1 MKKRLTFIW
10 VKPIIE
16 ISNKTR
22 WKNMASG
29 FSFKDLSIT
38 KKIHAI
44 TSIAII
50 AFLVIVLV
58 NYFAMNDNRISLDE
72 MESSSYTVA
81 KLTLTNVNILENLD
95 ELYTQSVTFG
105 EEELVASA
113 AKTYQQLLSN
123 LQAID
128 NINSSYINNDTKM
141 QLANYEKISASIANG
156 MINGTADF
164 SKIQQQAQ
172 LKTTLYE
179 SVLKS
184 FKDAQQKADNRFF
197 ELIATTKS
205 RSDDALTLMLVVT
218 VVSLFLLLFMAI
230 WIARN
235 IGTSAS
241 DAAKNLSLLANGQG
255 SLSTQ
260 LCVNSK
266 DEIGQVSINFNAF
279 IALLKT
285 AVVEVIA
292 VCEPL
297 MENSTRLV
305 QGMER
310 AEGATT
316 KQATDAEIVK
326 QSMEEMKQS
335 VGDISQSAANASN
348 AVNTAEKEVDQSRIQ
363 VKMSVDASRT
373 LSDEINVAASTI
385 NKLADDTKNVSQ
397 ILNVITSIAEQTNLL
412 ALNAAIEAA
421 RAGEHG
427 RGFAVVAD
435 EVRELASRTAQS
447 TNEIREM
454 LSTLS
459 EAANKS
465 VAAMTSARD
474 MATDNASAAEK
485 TGVSIEKIADQIL
498 EINGMNSQIA
508 AATEEQTSVAA
519 MVVDNVSNMHVSL
532 EDTMGALKAVRDVA
546 KNLHYLS
553 DNLLDATAKFKLE

>member
-1 MKKRLTFIW
+1 
-10 VKPIIE
+10 
-16 ISNKTR
+16 
-22 WKNMASG
+22 MASG
-29 FSFKDLSIT
+29 FSFKNLSIT

-58 NYFAMNDNRISLDE
+58 NYFAMNENRISLDE
-72 MESSSYTVA
+72 MEKSSYKVA
-81 KLTLTNVNILENLD
+81 KLTLANVSILEKLD
-95 ELYTQSVTFG
+95 ELYTQAVTFG
-105 EEELVASA
+105 EQELVTKASE
-113 AKTYQQLLSN
+113 TYQRLILN
-123 LQAID
+123 LDAIET
-128 NINSSYINNDTKM
+128 INASYIDSDTKTR
-141 QLANYEKISASIANG
+141 LKNYEKISSTIANG
-156 MINGTADF
+156 MVNGTADF

-172 LKTTLYE
+172 LKTSLFE
-179 SVLKS
+179 AVLTS
-184 FKDAQQKADNRFF
+184 FKNAQQKADDRFF
-197 ELIATTKS
+197 QLVANTKA
-205 RSDDALTLMLVVT
+205 RSDDALNLMLVVA
-218 VVSLFLLLFMAI
+218 VVSLVLLLLMAI

-235 IGTSAS
+235 IGSSAS
-241 DAAKNLSLLANGQG
+241 DAANNLSLLASGKG
-255 SLSTQ
+255 SLSTK
-260 LCVNSK
+260 LAVNSE

-279 IALLKT
+279 ISLLRET
-285 AVVEVIA
+285 VLEVIA

-310 AEGATT
+310 AERATT
-316 KQATDAEIVK
+316 KQTTDADVVK

-335 VGDISQSAANASN
+335 VGDISQSAASASN
-348 AVNTAEKEVDQSRIQ
+348 AVQTAEKEVDQSRVQ
-363 VKMSVDASRT
+363 VKMSVNASRT
-373 LSDEINVAASTI
+373 LSDEINIAANTI

-447 TNEIREM
+447 TNEIREL

-459 EAANKS
+459 VAANES
-465 VAAMTSARD
+465 VTAMTSARD
-474 MATDNASAAEK
+474 MATDNASAAEQ
-485 TGVSIEKIADQIL
+485 TGVSIEKIAEQIL

-519 MVVDNVSNMHVSL
+519 MVVDNVSNMHVSF
-532 EDTMGALKAVRDVA
+532 EDTMSSLKAVRDVA

-553 DNLLDATAKFKLE
+553 DNLLDATAKFKIE

>member
-1 MKKRLTFIW
+1 
-10 VKPIIE
+10 
-16 ISNKTR
+16 
-22 WKNMASG
+22 MASG
-29 FSFKDLSIT
+29 FSFKNLSIT

-58 NYFAMNDNRISLDE
+58 NYFAMNENRISLDE
-72 MESSSYTVA
+72 MEKSSYKVA
-81 KLTLTNVNILENLD
+81 KLTLANVSILEKLD
-95 ELYTQSVTFG
+95 ELYTQAVTFG
-105 EEELVASA
+105 EQDLVTKAGE
-113 AKTYQQLLSN
+113 TYQQLTTN
-123 LQAID
+123 LDAIEA
-128 NINSSYINNDTKM
+128 INASYINSDTKTR
-141 QLANYEKISASIANG
+141 LANYEKISSTIANG
-156 MINGTADF
+156 MVNGTADF

-172 LKTTLYE
+172 LKTSLFE
-179 SVLKS
+179 AVLTS
-184 FKDAQQKADNRFF
+184 FKSAQQKADDRFF
-197 ELIATTKS
+197 QLVANTKA
-205 RSDDALTLMLVVT
+205 RSDDALNLMLLVA
-218 VVSLFLLLFMAI
+218 VVSLVLLLLMAI

-235 IGTSAS
+235 IGSSAS
-241 DAAKNLSLLANGQG
+241 DAANNLSLLASGKW
-255 SLSTQ
+255 SLSTK
-260 LCVNSK
+260 LAVNSE

-279 IALLKT
+279 ISLLRET
-285 AVVEVIA
+285 VLEVIA

-310 AEGATT
+310 AERATT
-316 KQATDAEIVK
+316 KQTTDADVVK

-335 VGDISQSAANASN
+335 VGDISQSAASASN
-348 AVNTAEKEVDQSRIQ
+348 AVQTAEKEVDQSRAQ
-363 VKMSVDASRT
+363 VKMSVNASRT
-373 LSDEINVAASTI
+373 LSDEINIAANTI

-447 TNEIREM
+447 TNEIREL

-459 EAANKS
+459 VAANES
-465 VAAMTSARD
+465 VTAMTSARD
-474 MATDNASAAEK
+474 MATDNASAAEQ
-485 TGVSIEKIADQIL
+485 TGVSIEKIAEQIL

-519 MVVDNVSNMHVSL
+519 MVVDNVSNMHVSF
-532 EDTMGALKAVRDVA
+532 EDTMSSLKAVRDVA

-553 DNLLDATAKFKLE
+553 DNLLDATAKFKIE

>member
-1 MKKRLTFIW
+1 
-10 VKPIIE
+10 
-16 ISNKTR
+16 
-22 WKNMASG
+22 MASG
-29 FSFKDLSIT
+29 FSFKNLSIT

-58 NYFAMNDNRISLDE
+58 NYFAMNENRISLDE
-72 MESSSYTVA
+72 MEKSSYKVA
-81 KLTLTNVNILENLD
+81 KLTLANVSILEKLD
-95 ELYTQSVTFG
+95 ELYTQAVTFG
-105 EEELVASA
+105 EQDLVTKAGE
-113 AKTYQQLLSN
+113 TYQQLTTN
-123 LQAID
+123 LDAIEA
-128 NINSSYINNDTKM
+128 INASYVDSDTKTR
-141 QLANYEKISASIANG
+141 LANYEKISSTIANG
-156 MINGTADF
+156 MVNGTANF

-172 LKTTLYE
+172 LKTSLFE
-179 SVLKS
+179 AVLTS
-184 FKDAQQKADNRFF
+184 FKSAQQKADDRFF
-197 ELIATTKS
+197 QLVANTKA
-205 RSDDALTLMLVVT
+205 RSDDALNLMLLVA
-218 VVSLFLLLFMAI
+218 VVSLVLLLLMAI

-235 IGTSAS
+235 IGSSAS
-241 DAAKNLSLLANGQG
+241 DAANNLSLLASGKG
-255 SLSTQ
+255 SLSTK
-260 LCVNSK
+260 LAVNSE

-279 IALLKT
+279 ISLLRET
-285 AVVEVIA
+285 VLEVIA

-310 AEGATT
+310 AERATT
-316 KQATDAEIVK
+316 KQTTDADVVK

-335 VGDISQSAANASN
+335 VGDISQSAASASN
-348 AVNTAEKEVDQSRIQ
+348 AVQTAEKEVDQSRAQ
-363 VKMSVDASRT
+363 VKMSVNASRT
-373 LSDEINVAASTI
+373 LSDEINIAANTI

-447 TNEIREM
+447 TNEIREL

-459 EAANKS
+459 VAANES
-465 VAAMTSARD
+465 VTAMTSARD
-474 MATDNASAAEK
+474 MATDNASAAEQ
-485 TGVSIEKIADQIL
+485 TGVSIEKIAEQIL

-519 MVVDNVSNMHVSL
+519 MVVDNVSNMHVSF
-532 EDTMGALKAVRDVA
+532 EDTMSSLKAVRDVA

-553 DNLLDATAKFKLE
+553 DNLLDATAKFKIE

>member
-1 MKKRLTFIW
+1 
-10 VKPIIE
+10 
-16 ISNKTR
+16 
-22 WKNMASG
+22 MASG
-29 FSFKDLSIT
+29 FSFKNLSIT

-58 NYFAMNDNRISLDE
+58 NYFAMNENRISLDE
-72 MESSSYTVA
+72 MEKSSYKVA
-81 KLTLTNVNILENLD
+81 KLTLANVSILEKLD
-95 ELYTQSVTFG
+95 ELYTQAVTFG
-105 EEELVASA
+105 EQDLVTKAGE
-113 AKTYQQLLSN
+113 TYQQLTTN
-123 LQAID
+123 LDAIEA
-128 NINSSYINNDTKM
+128 INASYINSDTKTR
-141 QLANYEKISASIANG
+141 LANYEKISSTIANG
-156 MINGTADF
+156 MVNGTADF

-172 LKTTLYE
+172 LKTSLFE
-179 SVLKS
+179 AVLTS
-184 FKDAQQKADNRFF
+184 FKSAQQKADDRFF
-197 ELIATTKS
+197 QLVANTKA
-205 RSDDALTLMLVVT
+205 RSDDALNLMLLVA
-218 VVSLFLLLFMAI
+218 VVSLVLLLLMAI

-235 IGTSAS
+235 IGSSAS
-241 DAAKNLSLLANGQG
+241 DAANNLSLLASGKG
-255 SLSTQ
+255 SLSTK
-260 LCVNSK
+260 LAVNSE

-279 IALLKT
+279 ISLLRET
-285 AVVEVIA
+285 VLEVIA

-310 AEGATT
+310 AERATT
-316 KQATDAEIVK
+316 KQTTDADVVK

-335 VGDISQSAANASN
+335 VGDISQSAASASN
-348 AVNTAEKEVDQSRIQ
+348 AVQTAEKEVDQSRAQ
-363 VKMSVDASRT
+363 VKMSVNASRT
-373 LSDEINVAASTI
+373 LSDEINIAANTI

-447 TNEIREM
+447 TNEIREL

-459 EAANKS
+459 LAANES
-465 VAAMTSARD
+465 VSAMTSARD
-474 MATDNASAAEK
+474 MATDNASAAEQ
-485 TGVSIEKIADQIL
+485 TGVSIEKIAEQIL

-519 MVVDNVSNMHVSL
+519 MVVDNVSNMHVSF
-532 EDTMGALKAVRDVA
+532 EDTMSSLKAVRDVA

-553 DNLLDATAKFKLE
+553 DNLLDATAKFKIE

>member
-1 MKKRLTFIW
+1 
-10 VKPIIE
+10 
-16 ISNKTR
+16 
-22 WKNMASG
+22 MASG
-29 FSFKDLSIT
+29 FSFKNLSIT

-58 NYFAMNDNRISLDE
+58 NYFAMNENRISLDE
-72 MESSSYTVA
+72 MEKSSYKVA
-81 KLTLTNVNILENLD
+81 KLTLANVSILEKLD
-95 ELYTQSVTFG
+95 ELYTQAVTFG
-105 EEELVASA
+105 EQELVTKASE
-113 AKTYQQLLSN
+113 TYQRLILN
-123 LQAID
+123 LDAIET
-128 NINSSYINNDTKM
+128 INGSYIDSDTKTR
-141 QLANYEKISASIANG
+141 LKNYEKISATIANG
-156 MINGTADF
+156 MVNGTADF

-172 LKTTLYE
+172 LKTSLFE
-179 SVLKS
+179 AVLTS
-184 FKDAQQKADNRFF
+184 FKNAQQKADDRFF
-197 ELIATTKS
+197 QLVANTKA
-205 RSDDALTLMLVVT
+205 RSDDALNLMLVVA
-218 VVSLFLLLFMAI
+218 VVSLVLLLLMAI

-235 IGTSAS
+235 IGSSAS
-241 DAAKNLSLLANGQG
+241 DAANNLSLLASGKG
-255 SLSTQ
+255 SLSTK
-260 LCVNSK
+260 LAVNSE

-279 IALLKT
+279 ISLLRET
-285 AVVEVIA
+285 VLEVIA

-310 AEGATT
+310 AERATT
-316 KQATDAEIVK
+316 KQTTDADVVK

-335 VGDISQSAANASN
+335 VGDISQSAASASN
-348 AVNTAEKEVDQSRIQ
+348 AVQTAEKEVDQSRVQ
-363 VKMSVDASRT
+363 VKMSVNASRT
-373 LSDEINVAASTI
+373 LSDEINIAANTI

-447 TNEIREM
+447 TNEIREL

-459 EAANKS
+459 VAANES
-465 VAAMTSARD
+465 VTAMTSARD
-474 MATDNASAAEK
+474 MATDNASAAEQ
-485 TGVSIEKIADQIL
+485 TGVSIEKIAEQIL

-519 MVVDNVSNMHVSL
+519 MVVDNVSNMHVSF
-532 EDTMGALKAVRDVA
+532 EDTMSSLKAVRDVA

-553 DNLLDATAKFKLE
+553 DNLLDATAKFKIE

>member
-1 MKKRLTFIW
+1 
-10 VKPIIE
+10 
-16 ISNKTR
+16 
-22 WKNMASG
+22 MASG
-29 FSFKDLSIT
+29 FSFKNLSIT

-58 NYFAMNDNRISLDE
+58 NYFAMNENRISLDE
-72 MESSSYTVA
+72 MEKSSYKVA
-81 KLTLTNVNILENLD
+81 KLTLANVSILEKLD
-95 ELYTQSVTFG
+95 ELYTQAVTFG
-105 EEELVASA
+105 EQDLVTKAGE
-113 AKTYQQLLSN
+113 TYQQLTTN
-123 LQAID
+123 LDAIEA
-128 NINSSYINNDTKM
+128 INASYINSDTKTR
-141 QLANYEKISASIANG
+141 LANYEKISSTIANG
-156 MINGTADF
+156 MVNGTADF

-172 LKTTLYE
+172 LKTSLFE
-179 SVLKS
+179 AVLTS
-184 FKDAQQKADNRFF
+184 FKSAQQKADDRFF
-197 ELIATTKS
+197 QLVANTKA
-205 RSDDALTLMLVVT
+205 RSDDALNLMLLVA
-218 VVSLFLLLFMAI
+218 VVSLVLLLLMAI

-235 IGTSAS
+235 IGSSAS
-241 DAAKNLSLLANGQG
+241 DAANNLSLLASGKG
-255 SLSTQ
+255 SLSTK
-260 LCVNSK
+260 LAVNSE

-279 IALLKT
+279 ISLLRET
-285 AVVEVIA
+285 VLEVIA

-310 AEGATT
+310 AERATT
-316 KQATDAEIVK
+316 KQTTDADVVK

-335 VGDISQSAANASN
+335 VGDISQSAASASN
-348 AVNTAEKEVDQSRIQ
+348 AVQTAEKEVDQSRAQ
-363 VKMSVDASRT
+363 VKMSVNASRT
-373 LSDEINVAASTI
+373 LSDEINIAANTI

-447 TNEIREM
+447 TNEIREL

-459 EAANKS
+459 VAANES
-465 VAAMTSARD
+465 VSAMTSARD
-474 MATDNASAAEK
+474 MATDNASAAEQ
-485 TGVSIEKIADQIL
+485 TGVSIEKIAEQIL

-519 MVVDNVSNMHVSL
+519 MVVDNVSNMHVSF
-532 EDTMGALKAVRDVA
+532 EDTMSSLKAVRDVA

-553 DNLLDATAKFKLE
+553 DNLLDATAKFKIE